1 MARKHNSNTAQQ
13 YLNLIDQTKA
23 KPDLEICFAVGTIG
37 TGKSERV
44 VVLFANK
51 SISSL
56 PNSLKIMDYKE
67 KKDKDY
73 QEAKN
78 FSLMR
83 KGTGRL
89 NGQGKFVVRL
99 ARGGNAGFTTVE
111 KKIKEYF
118 KDIGKR
124 GAFPDMELQQDAGEL
139 TEEEINAFEIRA
151 EKNDKYF
158 TGGEKDGSG
167 QQATAAESPA
177 AGETG
182 EADSDTESV
191 VFTPTASEAGD
202 DDVPEEDPME
212 GVEDSNSEDKE
223 GDDKPLSDELKQG
236 IATASSTIAG
246 HAISLSRQIG
256 AGQKAE
262 LGPLTDKITA
272 WLEDML
278 AALLPEEREM
288 ALHNFTSRLLL
299 MLAYPENLRNL
310 QYVDATPAA
319 ADGEQDKPGR
329 EKLLVNGVDL
339 DNVSTE
345 DLTQEEVTQSLF
357 KLAKAEAM
365 KRQLPYPL
373 NQASPDRI
381 AGMVVSGWPR
391 AEDDAAGKRKAEDV
405 AADKRKAVQ
414 RLVAVIQQMFL
425 KDDSLI
431 GLLGFKK
438 TETAKGDDLVTSLVE
453 SIKEV
458 WEAHRNAAIKQ
469 KDEVKRRVNQIVK
482 VEALGGTWRHVDDIF
497 LQIDGEI
504 SDQLAAII
512 GQEGEARSKAIEAV
526 ADTVRTNLGY
536 LDGNNIVDLL
546 DDPPFDVGQG
556 AVGETLREGLSGV
569 SDGLKR
575 IEASSVAAAA

>member
-23 KPDLEICFAVGTIG
+23 KPDLEVCFAIGTIG
-37 TGKSERV
+37 AGKSERV
-44 VVLFANK
+44 VALFSNK
-51 SISSL
+51 SLNSL
-56 PNSLKIMDYKE
+56 PNTLKIMDYKE

-73 QEAKN
+73 LEAKN

-83 KGTGRL
+83 KGSGRL
-89 NGQGKFVVRL
+89 NDQGIFVVRL

-111 KKIKEYF
+111 KKMKEYF
-118 KDIGKR
+118 REIGKK

-139 TEEEINAFEIRA
+139 TEEEINAFEMKA
-151 EKNDKYF
+151 EENAKYF
-158 TGGEKDGSG
+158 TGGNVDGPG
-167 QQATAAESPA
+167 QQAAAAESPA
-177 AGETG
+177 AGVTG
-182 EADSDTESV
+182 DADSETESV
-191 VFTPTASEAGD
+191 VFTPPPSEAGD
-202 DDVPEEDPME
+202 GVPEENRME
-212 GVEDSNSEDKE
+212 DVEESDSEGEEEE

-278 AALLPEEREM
+278 AGLSPEEREM
-288 ALHNFTSRLLL
+288 RLHNLTSRLLL

-310 QYVDATPAA
+310 QYVDERPATG
-319 ADGEQDKPGR
+319 DGEDEPGR
-329 EKLLVNGVDL
+329 EKVLVNGIDL
-339 DNVSTE
+339 DTVSTE
-345 DLTQEEVTQSLF
+345 DLTKEEVTQSLF
-357 KLAKAEAM
+357 KLAKTEAM

-381 AGMVVSGWPR
+381 AGMVASGWPK
-391 AEDDAAGKRKAEDV
+391 ADDDAAG
-405 AADKRKAVQ
+405 KRKAVQ

-425 KDDSLI
+425 KDDQLI

-438 TETAKGDDLVTSLVE
+438 TDTAQGDDLVTSLVE

-504 SDQLAAII
+504 SDQLGAII
-512 GQEGEARSKAIEAV
+512 GQEGDARSKAIEAA

-536 LDGNNIVDLL
+536 LDGNNIIDLL
-546 DDPPFDVGQG
+546 DNPPFDVGQG
-556 AVGETLREGLSGV
+556 AVGETLREGLDGV
-569 SDGLKR
+569 SKGLDR
-575 IEASSVAAAA
+575 IESLSVAAAA